1 MTRALRRHEM
11 LLCMS
16 DHFCFVICQQREL
29 VVWLDGDVKV
39 GDGGELD
46 EGDCCPSV
54 EGDV

>member
-16 DHFCFVICQQREL
+16 NHFGFVVYQQLKL

-39 GDGGELD
+39 GDDGELD
-46 EGDCCPSV
+46 EGDCCPSI

>member
-16 DHFCFVICQQREL
+16 NHFVFVVYQQLKL

-39 GDGGELD
+39 SDDGELD
-46 EGDCCPSV
+46 EGDCCPSI